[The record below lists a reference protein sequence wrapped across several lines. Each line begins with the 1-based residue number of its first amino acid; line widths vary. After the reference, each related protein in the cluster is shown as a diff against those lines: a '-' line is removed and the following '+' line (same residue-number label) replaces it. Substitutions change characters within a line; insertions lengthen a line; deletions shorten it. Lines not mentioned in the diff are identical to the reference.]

1 MIILFIFVTAFY
13 IVKKGQLM
21 ADNRI
26 PELVADLEA
35 QTAAFLL
42 SELNLDNQQAQIISK
57 KLSRHITSN
66 WGGQLIYIPKN
77 QGGKLDER
85 DQQIYAEFN
94 GKNHFDLAKKYDL
107 AVQQIYKIVKTV
119 GQYEMAQRQRGLFDD
134 E

>member
-1 MIILFIFVTAFY
+1 
-13 IVKKGQLM
+13 M

-35 QTAAFLL
+35 QTATFLL